1 MHSEY
6 TIFIPVQ
13 TLQNQNIAQ
22 SKTIVLHE
30 RELQTIKANLVQL
43 SQDITKVEQERK
55 SLKQKEQ
62 QQALEITRLEGN
74 LTFLEVE
81 REKQEVEM
89 RQFLDKYEAKSLGWR
104 QALDDR
110 DKEVERLK
118 KQLEGKSISSGQTN
132 SSNSQSQ
139 QEEEHAKLRQV
150 RMNCRYI
157 LSRS

>member
-1 MHSEY
+1 MLKDKY
-6 TIFIPVQ
+6 AKFTP
-13 TLQNQNIAQ
+13 
-22 SKTIVLHE
+22 
-30 RELQTIKANLVQL
+30 LVFL
-43 SQDITKVEQERK
+43 TNFVFAY
-55 SLKQKEQ
+55 QKFQ
-62 QQALEITRLEGN
+62 RRLEEEQVQQRHRDHTALVDEVTAVVQAKIGN

-157 LSRS
+157 LYRS